1 MRNAIEFITDIDNG
15 AGDIIFSNTIVSAH
29 ISDIHFPVMDP
40 RKQYDIL
47 CDQFIYKL
55 QLLNQLNLVCI
66 NGDLFDHKV
75 MTSSDATYYASLF
88 IAKLVELCKDKNA
101 TLIILQGTI
110 SHDNNQIKMY
120 YHYMERMDVDVRI
133 VTNIQFET
141 VKYTRILCIPE
152 FNNLAEEIYDRYLNK
167 SGFYDMC
174 IMHGNFKGAVY
185 ENSPSNSRI
194 FTIDDFI
201 NCRGPIISGHIHK
214 PGCHSGHFYYCGSP
228 YRWRFDDDHDKGFIL
243 MVMDTVSR
251 NYQIE
256 NIPIISDSYKT
267 IHLEGLINDAKDTID
282 YIEKYKK
289 DNLIDNLRIKFAKD
303 IDMTSKMILNNYF
316 RDRNDI
322 VLIYYS
328 NEKELQETA
337 EHKIMEQSKEYW
349 FLLDN
354 SMTDMQK
361 FIMWVNSHAK
371 DDNYITED
379 ELTTIMNS

>member
-1 MRNAIEFITDIDNG
+1 MRNAIEFITDIDSG

-185 ENSPSNSRI
+185 EDSPSNSRI

-256 NIPIISDSYKT
+256 NVPIISDSYKT

-303 IDMTSKMILNNYF
+303 VDMTSKMILNNYF

>member
-1 MRNAIEFITDIDNG
+1 MRNAIEFITDIDSG

-185 ENSPSNSRI
+185 EDSPSNSRI

>member
-1 MRNAIEFITDIDNG
+1 MRNAIEFITDIDSG

-185 ENSPSNSRI
+185 EDSPSNSRI

-256 NIPIISDSYKT
+256 NVPIISDSYKT

>member
-1 MRNAIEFITDIDNG
+1 MRNAIEFITDIDSG

-185 ENSPSNSRI
+185 EDSPSNSRI

-322 VLIYYS
+322 VLMYYS

>member
-1 MRNAIEFITDIDNG
+1 MRNAIEFITDIDSG

-185 ENSPSNSRI
+185 EDSPSNSRI

-256 NIPIISDSYKT
+256 NVPIISDSYKT

-379 ELTTIMNS
+379 ELTTIMSS

>member
-1 MRNAIEFITDIDNG
+1 MRNAIEFITDIDSG

-141 VKYTRILCIPE
+141 VKYARILCIPE

-185 ENSPSNSRI
+185 EDSPSNSRI

>member
-1 MRNAIEFITDIDNG
+1 MRNAIEFITDIDND
-15 AGDIIFSNTIVSAH
+15 AGDIIFSNVIVSAH
-29 ISDIHFPVMDP
+29 ISDIHFPVMEP
-40 RKQYDIL
+40 KKQYDIL
-47 CDQFIYKL
+47 CEQFIYKL
-55 QLLNQLNLVCI
+55 QLLQQLDLVCI

-88 IAKLVELCKDKNA
+88 IAKLVELCKEKSA

-141 VKYTRILCIPE
+141 VKYARILCIPE
-152 FNNLAEEIYDRYLNK
+152 FNSLPEDIYDKYLNR

-185 ENSPSNSRI
+185 EDSPSNSRI
-194 FTIDDFI
+194 FTIEDFS

-214 PGCHSGHFYYCGSP
+214 PGCFNNHFYYCGSP

-251 NYQIE
+251 NYQME
-256 NIPIISDSYKT
+256 NILIKSDSYKT
-267 IHLEGLINDAKDTID
+267 IHMDGLINDAKDTID

-289 DNLIDNLRIKFAKD
+289 DNYIDYLRIKFAKD

-322 VLIYYS
+322 VLVYYS

-361 FIMWVNSHAK
+361 FVMWVNNHAK

-379 ELTTIMNS
+379 ELAVIMNS

>member
-1 MRNAIEFITDIDNG
+1 MRNAIEFITDIDSG

-141 VKYTRILCIPE
+141 VKYARILCIPE

-185 ENSPSNSRI
+185 EDSPSNSRI

-256 NIPIISDSYKT
+256 NVPIISDSYKT

>member
-1 MRNAIEFITDIDNG
+1 MRNAIEFITDIDSG

-152 FNNLAEEIYDRYLNK
+152 FNNLAEEVYDRYLNK

-185 ENSPSNSRI
+185 EDSPSNSRI

>member
-1 MRNAIEFITDIDNG
+1 MRNAIEFITDIDSD

-47 CDQFIYKL
+47 CNQFIYKL

-185 ENSPSNSRI
+185 EDSPSNSRI

-289 DNLIDNLRIKFAKD
+289 DNLIDNLRIKFVKD
-303 IDMTSKMILNNYF
+303 VDMTSKMILNNYF